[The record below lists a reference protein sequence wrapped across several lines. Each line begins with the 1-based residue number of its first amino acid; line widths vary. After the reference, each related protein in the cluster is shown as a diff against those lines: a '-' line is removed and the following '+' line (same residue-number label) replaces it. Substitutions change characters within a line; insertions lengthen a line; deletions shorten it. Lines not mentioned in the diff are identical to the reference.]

1 MKNAAII
8 GVGAMGLRHLIA
20 YKNIPEINIVAVCDI
35 NQESLNKIKKE
46 NPKINIYT
54 NFKNMLEKEKIDIVS
69 VATLGPTH
77 AEIVIEL
84 ANNKIPYI
92 LCEKPMATSVK
103 DAEQMIQVCKTNN
116 SKIAIN
122 HVKRFMP
129 SYLKVKELIQQNK
142 IGKISSI
149 LAFQGGGRLGSM
161 GTHMIDLFNFLYGKT
176 PKSIAG
182 KIDKNYTGD
191 HKKRDVVD
199 PGGFLTLD
207 YGEGQKAHLDVSENL
222 GIPGL
227 VIIVGSVGRMI
238 VDEKKG
244 IRVESRSEED
254 FEKRLGEYNLPLS
267 NIEDYKTP
275 REFVETI
282 TERHIKKLLSDE
294 DYCTAEEGLRAVEVI
309 LATHISSIKNTK
321 VNLPLNDK
329 EFEVRI
335 T

>member
-35 NQESLNKIKKE
+35 NQESLNKVKKE

-92 LCEKPMATSVK
+92 FCEKPMATSVK

-129 SYLKVKELIQQNK
+129 SYLIN
-142 IGKISSI
+142 S
-149 LAFQGGGRLGSM
+149 
-161 GTHMIDLFNFLYGKT
+161 
-176 PKSIAG
+176 
-182 KIDKNYTGD
+182 
-191 HKKRDVVD
+191 
-199 PGGFLTLD
+199 
-207 YGEGQKAHLDVSENL
+207 
-222 GIPGL
+222 
-227 VIIVGSVGRMI
+227 
-238 VDEKKG
+238 
-244 IRVESRSEED
+244 
-254 FEKRLGEYNLPLS
+254 
-267 NIEDYKTP
+267 
-275 REFVETI
+275 
-282 TERHIKKLLSDE
+282 
-294 DYCTAEEGLRAVEVI
+294 
-309 LATHISSIKNTK
+309 TK
-321 VNLPLNDK
+321 
-329 EFEVRI
+329 
-335 T
+335 